1 MRDTNR
7 VTYVTLRFF
16 MLRESFATL
25 KLADRQN
32 EKRKDYTLVTG
43 KMERIIS
50 VNRKAFRRNFRTL
63 CRYDSCV

>member
-7 VTYVTLRFF
+7 VTYVTLCFF

-32 EKRKDYTLVTG
+32 EKRKDY
-43 KMERIIS
+43 E
-50 VNRKAFRRNFRTL
+50 
-63 CRYDSCV
+63 